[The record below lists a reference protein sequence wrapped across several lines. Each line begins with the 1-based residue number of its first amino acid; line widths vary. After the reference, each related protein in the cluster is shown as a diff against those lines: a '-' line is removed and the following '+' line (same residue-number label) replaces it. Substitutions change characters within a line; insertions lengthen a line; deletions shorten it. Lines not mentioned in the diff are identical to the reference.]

1 MVVFVFYSDILI
13 GFLVT
18 ELLFMFNPLERIY
31 QINLK
36 YYIYKSEILARGG
49 GQDHRPVVP
58 AISERG
64 KSLAPYVNTNSW

>member
-1 MVVFVFYSDILI
+1 
-13 GFLVT
+13 
-18 ELLFMFNPLERIY
+18 MFNPLERIY